1 MMDLQVKEQFISF
14 YNKYFNGAELP
25 LIIGYTDNEGG
36 TGKVTSSRDE
46 HCMISHFRK
55 ARNGEVLYFG
65 KGSIA
70 CGGGNRYCGFSQKL
84 RPGFEYFLS
93 YGNETLEGERYKK
106 DPSTVEEW
114 LKNIPPFEA
123 PGKYL
128 FVKRWDLMTEADQP
142 FAVLFFAAPDQLAA
156 LFTLANYDETSMH
169 GVISP
174 MGAGCMTI
182 VQYPYFENQKEKPAA
197 IMGMFD
203 ISARPSVG
211 SNEISFAI
219 PMKKFISMISFMDES
234 FLVTESWQKLLK
246 LADRP

>member
-1 MMDLQVKEQFISF
+1 
-14 YNKYFNGAELP
+14 
-25 LIIGYTDNEGG
+25 
-36 TGKVTSSRDE
+36 
-46 HCMISHFRK
+46 
-55 ARNGEVLYFG
+55 
-65 KGSIA
+65 
-70 CGGGNRYCGFSQKL
+70 
-84 RPGFEYFLS
+84 
-93 YGNETLEGERYKK
+93 
-106 DPSTVEEW
+106 
-114 LKNIPPFEA
+114 
-123 PGKYL
+123 
-128 FVKRWDLMTEADQP
+128 MTEADQP

-156 LFTLANYDETSMH
+156 LFTLANHDETSMH

>member
-1 MMDLQVKEQFISF
+1 MDLQVKEQFISS
-14 YNKYFNGAELP
+14 YNKYFKGAELP
-25 LIIGYTDNEGG
+25 LIVGYTNNENGI
-36 TGKVTSSRDE
+36 GKVTSTTRE
-46 HCMISHFRK
+46 RCMISHFRK

-106 DPSTVEEW
+106 DPSTVDKW
-114 LKNIPPFEA
+114 LTNIPPFEA
-123 PGKYL
+123 PGSLL
-128 FVKRWDLMTEADQP
+128 FVKRWDLMLESDIP
-142 FAVLFFAAPDQLAA
+142 FAVVFFAEPDQLAA

-182 VQYPYFENQKEKPAA
+182 VQYPYLENQKEHPSA
-197 IMGMFD
+197 IIGMFD

-211 SNEISFAI
+211 SNEISFAVPI
-219 PMKKFISMISFMDES
+219 KKFVSMISFMDES
-234 FLVTESWQKLLK
+234 FLITESWQKLLS
-246 LADRP
+246 LANRP